1 MTMMLASAAKAKLL
15 TASLMLPGAT
25 PDTPWGEA
33 VAKVGGKVFVFF
45 GHDDA
50 TAMGLGVK
58 LTTTHAEALAE
69 PNCQPS
75 GYGLGR
81 SGWVSHRY
89 GPGDRI
95 DFEVML
101 ARVQESYH
109 NVVKGLPKKAQ
120 AIIAA
125 TPAPIPAP
133 VRRVLVVAPKK
144 KVRAKARST
153 VKS

>member
-45 GHDDA
+45 GHDDLN
-50 TAMGLGVK
+50 AMGIGVK
-58 LTTTHAEALAE
+58 LTTLHAEALTE
-69 PNCQPS
+69 PQCTPS

-89 GPGDRI
+89 APGDRI
-95 DFEVML
+95 DFEAML
-101 ARVQESYH
+101 ARVKESYD

-120 AIIAA
+120 AVIAA
-125 TPAPIPAP
+125 TPAPTPPPA
-133 VRRVLVVAPKK
+133 RMVVVTKK
-144 KVRAKARST
+144 ATKKAAKRKT
-153 VKS
+153 